1 MSSAEILVI
10 LAAVALAGG
19 IGAGLALLLRR
30 RAGADD
36 GRQADMPRLAQ
47 LAETLAATQNQL
59 AGRLNQLADTT
70 ATAQAELGRTVAE
83 RLDAVSKQLGDS
95 LTQSA
100 DRTSRTIGELQTRL
114 AVIDEAQKGLSAL
127 SSQVI
132 GLQDIL
138 DNKQARGAFGEQI
151 LENLVRDAL
160 PEGIFEFQATLSNRS
175 RVDCL
180 IRLPNPP
187 GPIAIDAKFP
197 LESYRAL
204 ADAADD
210 AARTL
215 AARAF
220 TADMQK
226 HIADI
231 AGKYILPGE
240 TAESALLFLP
250 SEAVFAELHSRFSAV
265 VEAAQRRR
273 VWIVS
278 PTTMMAT
285 LTTIR
290 AVLRDA
296 RMREQ
301 AGEIQ
306 RQVTALTEDVGRLLD
321 RVGSLRKHFGQ
332 AEQDIRQI
340 EISADKVARKTDQ
353 VGAVQLEAP
362 DTAQPAAAATGARP
376 RLIGP

>member
-1 MSSAEILVI
+1 MSTTLIVLT
-10 LAAVALAGG
+10 VALAAL
-19 IGAGLALLLRR
+19 AGVAGALLVAATLGRG
-30 RAGADD
+30 RAGDFRNAE
-36 GRQADMPRLAQ
+36 MERLTQ
-47 LAETLAATQNQL
+47 LAASMAAAQNQL
-59 AGRLNQLADTT
+59 AGRLGQLAESS

-83 RLDAVSKQLGDS
+83 RLDAVSRRLGES
-95 LTQSA
+95 LTTSA
-100 DRTSRTIGELQTRL
+100 DKTSETIGALQTRL
-114 AVIDEAQKGLSAL
+114 AVIDAAQQNLTAL

-151 LENLVRDAL
+151 LENLVKDTL
-160 PEGIFEFQATLSNRS
+160 PESIYEFQATLSNRS

-204 ADAADD
+204 VEATDD
-210 AARTL
+210 ATRSI
-215 AARAF
+215 AARSF
-220 TADMQK
+220 VTDMQK

-240 TAESALLFLP
+240 TAEGAILFLP
-250 SEAVFAELHSRFSAV
+250 SESVFAELHSRFPAV
-265 VEAAQRRR
+265 VESAWRKR

-290 AVLRDA
+290 AIVKDA
-296 RMREQ
+296 RTREQ

-306 RQVTALTEDVGRLLD
+306 KQVGMLMEDVARLGE
-321 RVGSLRKHFGQ
+321 RVENLKKHFGQ
-332 AEQDIRQI
+332 AEKDIREI
-340 EISADKVARKTDQ
+340 ETSAGRIASKAERIE
-353 VGAVQLEAP
+353 GVQLEA
-362 DTAQPAAAATGARP
+362 AEPAVLTPSVGAR
-376 RLIGP
+376 LTGS

>member
-1 MSSAEILVI
+1 MSAAEIVVI
-10 LAAVALAGG
+10 VLAVALAGG
-19 IGAGLALLLRR
+19 IGATLSALLSRR
-30 RAGADD
+30 GAADSS
-36 GRQADMPRLAQ
+36 RQAEFARLTQ
-47 LAETLAATQNQL
+47 LAETVAVAQNQL
-59 AGRLNQLADTT
+59 AGRLGQLADNAT
-70 ATAQAELGRTVAE
+70 TAQAELGRSVAE

-100 DRTSRTIGELQTRL
+100 DKTTRSIGELQTRL
-114 AVIDEAQKGLSAL
+114 VVIDEAQKGLTAL

-138 DNKQARGAFGEQI
+138 DNKQTRGAFGEQI

-160 PEGIFEFQATLSNRS
+160 PDSIYEFQATLSNRT

-187 GPIAIDAKFP
+187 GPIAVDAKFP

-204 ADAADD
+204 TDAADEVTRVT
-210 AARTL
+210 AG
-215 AARAF
+215 RAF
-220 TADMQK
+220 VTDMQK
-226 HIADI
+226 HIADV
-231 AGKYILPGE
+231 AGKYIVPGE

-250 SEAVFAELHSRFSAV
+250 SEAVFAELHSRFPAV

-290 AVLRDA
+290 AVLKDA

-306 RQVTALTEDVGRLLD
+306 KQVSALTEDIGRLVD
-321 RVGSLRKHFGQ
+321 RVESLRRHFGQ
-332 AEQDIRQI
+332 AEADIKQI
-340 EISADKVARKTDQ
+340 ETSADKIARKTERIEDL
-353 VGAVQLEAP
+353 QLEAP
-362 DTAQPAAAATGARP
+362 ETEAPIATAPARLTGS
-376 RLIGP
+376 

>member
-1 MSSAEILVI
+1 V
-10 LAAVALAGG
+10 AAA
-19 IGAGLALLLRR
+19 
-30 RAGADD
+30 
-36 GRQADMPRLAQ
+36 
-47 LAETLAATQNQL
+47 QNQL
-59 AGRLNQLADTT
+59 AGRLGQLADGA
-70 ATAQAELGRTVAE
+70 ATAQAELGSSVAE
-83 RLDAVSKQLGDS
+83 RLDAVTKQLGES

-100 DRTSRTIGELQTRL
+100 DKTSRSIGDLQTRL
-114 AVIDEAQKGLSAL
+114 VVIDEAQKSLTAL

-138 DNKQARGAFGEQI
+138 DNKQSRGAFGEQI

-160 PEGIFEFQATLSNRS
+160 PDSIYEFQATLSNRT

-187 GPIAIDAKFP
+187 GPIAVDAKFP
-197 LESYRAL
+197 LESYRAMTN
-204 ADAADD
+204 AADE
-210 AARTL
+210 
-215 AARAF
+215 AARALAGRAF
-220 TADMQK
+220 TSDMLK
-226 HIADI
+226 HIADV

-250 SEAVFAELHSRFSAV
+250 SEAVFAELHSRFPAV

-290 AVLRDA
+290 AVLKDA

-306 RQVTALTEDVGRLLD
+306 KQVTALTEDISRLME
-321 RVGSLRKHFGQ
+321 RVQSLRRHFGQ
-332 AEQDIRQI
+332 AEADIKQI
-340 EISADKVARKTDQ
+340 ETSADKIVRKTERIE
-353 VGAVQLEAP
+353 AVQLEAP
-362 DTAQPAAAATGARP
+362 ETEMPDVASTPARLTGS
-376 RLIGP
+376 

>member
-1 MSSAEILVI
+1 MSLTEILVVV
-10 LAAVALAGG
+10 LAVVLAGG
-19 IGAGLALLLRR
+19 IGAVLAVLLSRR
-30 RAGADD
+30 SAADNGRAAEM
-36 GRQADMPRLAQ
+36 ARLTQ
-47 LAETLAATQNQL
+47 LAETVAAAQNQL
-59 AGRLNQLADTT
+59 AGRLGQLADNA

-83 RLDAVSKQLGDS
+83 RLDAVTKQLGDS

-100 DRTSRTIGELQTRL
+100 DRTTRTIGELQTRL
-114 AVIDEAQKGLSAL
+114 VVIDEAQKNLTAL

-138 DNKQARGAFGEQI
+138 DNKQSRGAFGEQI

-160 PEGIFEFQATLSNRS
+160 PDSIYRFQETLSNGT

-187 GPIAIDAKFP
+187 GPIAVDAKFP
-197 LESYRAL
+197 LESYRAMT
-204 ADAADD
+204 DAADD
-210 AARTL
+210 AASAL
-215 AARAF
+215 AKRAF
-220 TADMQK
+220 TTNMLK
-226 HIADI
+226 HIADV

-250 SEAVFAELHSRFSAV
+250 SEAVFAELHSRFPAV

-290 AVLRDA
+290 AVLKDA

-306 RQVTALTEDVGRLLD
+306 KQVTALTEDIGRLID
-321 RVGSLRKHFGQ
+321 RVESLRKHFGQ
-332 AEQDIRQI
+332 AEQDIKQI
-340 EISADKVARKTDQ
+340 ETSAGKIARKTELIE
-353 VGAVQLEAP
+353 AVQLEAP
-362 DTAQPAAAATGARP
+362 ETEAPIATAAAPTRLTGS
-376 RLIGP
+376 

>member
-1 MSSAEILVI
+1 MSAAEIAVLV
-10 LAAVALAGG
+10 LAVALAGG
-19 IGAGLALLLRR
+19 IGAALAVLLSRR
-30 RAGADD
+30 GPQDD
-36 GRQADMPRLAQ
+36 GRQAEMARLTQ
-47 LAETLAATQNQL
+47 LAETVAAAQNQL
-59 AGRLNQLADTT
+59 AGRLGQLADNA

-83 RLDAVSKQLGDS
+83 RLDAVSKLLGES

-100 DRTSRTIGELQTRL
+100 DKTTRTIGELQTRL
-114 AVIDEAQKGLSAL
+114 VVIDEAQKSLTAL

-138 DNKQARGAFGEQI
+138 DNKQTRGAFGEQI

-160 PEGIFEFQATLSNRS
+160 PDSIYEFQATLSNRT

-187 GPIAIDAKFP
+187 GPIAVDAKFP
-197 LESYRAL
+197 LESYRAM
-204 ADAADD
+204 ADATDD
-210 AARTL
+210 AART
-215 AARAF
+215 AASRAF
-220 TADMQK
+220 VVDMQK
-226 HIADI
+226 HIADV

-250 SEAVFAELHSRFSAV
+250 SEAVFAELHSRFPAV

-290 AVLRDA
+290 AVLKDA

-306 RQVTALTEDVGRLLD
+306 KQVTALTEDIGRLVD
-321 RVGSLRKHFGQ
+321 RVESLRKHFGQ
-332 AEQDIRQI
+332 AENDIRQI
-340 EISADKVARKTDQ
+340 ETSADKIARKTERIE
-353 VGAVQLEAP
+353 AVQLEAP
-362 DTAQPAAAATGARP
+362 DSDVPIVAAAPARLTGS
-376 RLIGP
+376 

>member
-1 MSSAEILVI
+1 MA
-10 LAAVALAGG
+10 
-19 IGAGLALLLRR
+19 
-30 RAGADD
+30 
-36 GRQADMPRLAQ
+36 RLTQ
-47 LAETLAATQNQL
+47 LAESVAAAQNQL
-59 AGRLNQLADTT
+59 AGRLGQLADNA
-70 ATAQAELGRTVAE
+70 ATAQAELGRSVAE
-83 RLDAVSKQLGDS
+83 RLDAVSKQLGES

-100 DRTSRTIGELQTRL
+100 DKTTRTIGELQTRL
-114 AVIDEAQKGLSAL
+114 VVIDEAQKSLTAL

-138 DNKQARGAFGEQI
+138 DNKQTRGAFGEQI

-160 PEGIFEFQATLSNRS
+160 PDSIYEFQATLSNRT

-187 GPIAIDAKFP
+187 GPIAVDAKFP
-197 LESYRAL
+197 LESYRAMT
-204 ADAADD
+204 DAGDD

-215 AARAF
+215 ASRAF
-220 TADMQK
+220 VTDMQK
-226 HIADI
+226 HIADV

-250 SEAVFAELHSRFSAV
+250 SEAVFAELHSRFPAV

-290 AVLRDA
+290 AVLKDA

-306 RQVTALTEDVGRLLD
+306 KQVTALTEDIGRLID
-321 RVGSLRKHFGQ
+321 RVESLRRHFGQ
-332 AEQDIRQI
+332 AENDIRQI
-340 EISADKVARKTDQ
+340 ETSADKIARKTERIE
-353 VGAVQLEAP
+353 AVQLEAP
-362 DTAQPAAAATGARP
+362 ETEVPVVASTPARLTGS
-376 RLIGP
+376 